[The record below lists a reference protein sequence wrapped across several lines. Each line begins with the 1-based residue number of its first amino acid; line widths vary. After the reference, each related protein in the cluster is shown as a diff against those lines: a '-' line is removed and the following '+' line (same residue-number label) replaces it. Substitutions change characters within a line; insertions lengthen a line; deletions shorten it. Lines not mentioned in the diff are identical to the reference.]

1 MSSFLHYSTRKTQ
14 KLDRTSAPG
23 PFGFLNI
30 HAVANIKKMKGH
42 TLKTSKK
49 FSKRSLTIPQK
60 MKRGTLWDFSTYI
73 LSQIIEQM
81 EEGTLW
87 TTKFSKK
94 KSPNAKKLERD
105 PALFPFHPTLFKEN
119 KLNIK
124 DYI

>member
-1 MSSFLHYSTRKTQ
+1 
-14 KLDRTSAPG
+14 
-23 PFGFLNI
+23 
-30 HAVANIKKMKGH
+30 
-42 TLKTSKK
+42 
-49 FSKRSLTIPQK
+49 

-87 TTKFSKK
+87 TTEFSKK
-94 KSPNAKKLERD
+94 SLPMPKKLEGD